1 MLPRLTISFEPEEQ
15 LALQRMAEE
24 DFRPPKDQL
33 RWLLRQEAQK
43 RGLLSVQ
50 HEHPEDEQ
58 HAPVGHK
65 CQ

>member
-15 LALQRMAEE
+15 VALQRMAEQ

-43 RGLLSVQ
+43 RGFLSVQ
-50 HEHPEDEQ
+50 HEHREDEKP
-58 HAPVGHK
+58 ARDAHK
-65 CQ
+65 S